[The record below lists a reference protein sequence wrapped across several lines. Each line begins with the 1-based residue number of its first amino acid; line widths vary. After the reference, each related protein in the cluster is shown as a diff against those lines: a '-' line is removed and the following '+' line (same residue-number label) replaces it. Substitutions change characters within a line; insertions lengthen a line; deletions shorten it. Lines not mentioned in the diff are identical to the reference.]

1 MISFYIYFQNH
12 PAYAFSYGVKDLHS
26 GDVKSQWESR
36 DNGVV
41 KGHYSVLEPDG
52 SIRTVDYTADAKNG
66 FKAVVKT
73 EGPNVHP
80 VPDHSHDSTD
90 SQSKINHYSKDQDH
104 IVLSSSLEHHQDAVS
119 DLSHSKKTIPG
130 LIELKQN
137 VKHAE
142 YTDYTPDYNHEWK
155 KRPAESEKFEY
166 GPVYKT
172 LSKSVYEQEEFEDY
186 KPEYKS
192 SYKSEFKPIPK
203 HVKSEYKSPNRH
215 TSYDSGFQPSVEL
228 KPQVKIVQ
236 APDLTRQK
244 PGVYGEFL
252 KDYQKKRFSEEDFL
266 NFQEAI
272 IESQSPKGHKSNPGF
287 RSTDI
292 FSGYG
297 NIKKGPLKPF
307 TTPGLKHFATNKFHP
322 SKGPS
327 HHRPDYSSY
336 FNHGRSPKNGKRI
349 VDDVGPVVF
358 PEGIPNEQKEA
369 SMNII
374 RALFGRDKHKMG
386 PSYARSNY
394 Y

>member
-1 MISFYIYFQNH
+1 M
-12 PAYAFSYGVKDLHS
+12 
-26 GDVKSQWESR
+26 
-36 DNGVV
+36 V

-80 VPDHSHDSTD
+80 IPDHSSDPTD

-104 IVLSSSLEHHQDAVS
+104 IVLSSSLEHSHDAVS
-119 DLSHSKKTIPG
+119 DLSQSKKTIPG

-137 VKHAE
+137 VKLAE

-155 KRPAESEKFEY
+155 QRPVETKSKFDH

-172 LSKSVYEQEEFEDY
+172 LSKSVYDQEEFEDY
-186 KPEYKS
+186 KPQYKS
-192 SYKSEFKPIPK
+192 EYKSEFKPITK
-203 HVKSEYKSPNRH
+203 HTEYKPSYKSDYRSPNRQA
-215 TSYDSGFQPSVEL
+215 SYDSGFHPSVEL
-228 KPQVKIVQ
+228 KPQVKIVE

-244 PGVYGEFL
+244 PVYGEFL

-272 IESQSPKGHKSNPGF
+272 IGSQSSKRHKPNGF
-287 RSTDI
+287 RSTNI
-292 FSGYG
+292 YSSSYG

-307 TTPGLKHFATNKFHP
+307 TTPGLKHFS

-327 HHRPDYSSY
+327 HHRPDYSTY
-336 FNHGRSPKNGKRI
+336 FNHGRSVENAKPING
-349 VDDVGPVVF
+349 DVGPVVF

-369 SMNII
+369 SLNII